1 MAKKRIV
8 FAGTPEFSVSCL
20 SALLNSSHEI
30 CAVYTQPD
38 RPAGRGR
45 KLTASPVKQL
55 AVAHNIPVYQPQAL
69 KTPEA
74 QAELR
79 ALAPDMMI
87 VVAYGLLLPKA
98 VLEIPKLGCVNVH
111 ASLLPRWRG
120 AAPIQRS
127 LLAGDTETGITLMHM
142 DIGLDT
148 GAMLKKASCEILP
161 SDTAETLHDRLA
173 KLGADLLAANIDE
186 LENLP
191 ATAQNDELATY
202 AQKLNKVEAQLDW
215 QQAAAYLARQVRA
228 FNPYPI
234 AQAEIA
240 GETFRI
246 WAVEVL
252 PEATTVAAG
261 QIQAVSRAGIDI
273 ATGEGVLRVLSLQQA
288 GGKAIA
294 VRDFLNSR
302 PQFGRGA

>member
-20 SALLNSSHEI
+20 AALLNSSHEI

-55 AVAHNIPVYQPQAL
+55 ALEHQLPIYQPETL
-69 KTPEA
+69 RTPEA
-74 QAELR
+74 QAELC
-79 ALAPDMMI
+79 ALAPDMLI
-87 VVAYGLLLPKA
+87 VVAYGLLLPQA
-98 VLEIPKLGCVNVH
+98 VLEIPRLGCVNVH
-111 ASLLPRWRG
+111 ASLLPHWRG

-127 LLAGDTETGITLMHM
+127 LLAGDAETGITLMQM
-142 DIGLDT
+142 DVGLDT

-161 SDTAETLHDRLA
+161 TDTAETLHHRLA
-173 KLGADLLAANIDE
+173 HIGAKLLADNVDE

-191 ATAQNDELATY
+191 ALTQDDSLATY
-202 AQKLNKVEAQLDW
+202 AQKLNKAEAQLDW
-215 QQAAAYLARQVRA
+215 QQPASYLARQVRA

-240 GETFRI
+240 GESFRI
-246 WAVEVL
+246 WAAEVL
-252 PEATTVAAG
+252 TETVTVPIG

-273 ATGEGVLRVLSLQQA
+273 ATGEGLLRILNLQQA

>member
-55 AVAHNIPVYQPQAL
+55 AVTHNIPVYQPQTL

-79 ALAPDMMI
+79 ALAPDMLI

-127 LLAGDTETGITLMHM
+127 LLAGDTETGITLMQM
-142 DIGLDT
+142 DVGLDT

-173 KLGADLLAANIDE
+173 QLGADLLAENIDE

-215 QQAAAYLARQVRA
+215 QQTAAYLVRQVRA

-234 AQAEIA
+234 AQADIA

-246 WAVEVL
+246 WAVEAL
-252 PEATTVAAG
+252 AESATVAAG

-288 GGKAIA
+288 GGKTIA

-302 PQFGRGA
+302 PQFGRGT

>member
-55 AVAHNIPVYQPQAL
+55 AVEHQIPVYQPQTL

-79 ALAPDMMI
+79 ALEPDMMI

-98 VLEIPKLGCVNVH
+98 VLDIPKLGCVNVH

-127 LLAGDTETGITLMHM
+127 LLAGDTETGITLMQM
-142 DIGLDT
+142 DVGLDT
-148 GAMLKKASCEILP
+148 GAMLKKATCEILP

-173 KLGADLLAANIDE
+173 KLGADLLAENIDE

-191 ATAQNDELATY
+191 ATAQNDDLATY

-215 QQAAAYLARQVRA
+215 QQNAAYLARQVRA

-246 WAVEVL
+246 WAA
-252 PEATTVAAG
+252 EALAEAATVAAG

-302 PQFGRGA
+302 PQFGRSA

>member
-55 AVAHNIPVYQPQAL
+55 AVAHNIPVYQPQTL

-79 ALAPDMMI
+79 ALAPDMLI

-127 LLAGDTETGITLMHM
+127 LLAGDTETGITLMQM
-142 DIGLDT
+142 DVGLDT
-148 GAMLKKASCEILP
+148 GAMLKKVHCEILP
-161 SDTAETLHDRLA
+161 NDTAETLHDRLA
-173 KLGADLLAANIDE
+173 KLGADLLAANIDD

-191 ATAQNDELATY
+191 ATAQHDDLATY

-215 QQAAAYLARQVRA
+215 QQNAVYLARQVRA

-246 WAVEVL
+246 WAA
-252 PEATTVAAG
+252 EALAEAATVAAG

>member
-55 AVAHNIPVYQPQAL
+55 AVAHNIPVYQPQTL

-79 ALAPDMMI
+79 ALEPDMLI

-98 VLEIPKLGCVNVH
+98 VLETPKLGCVNVH

-127 LLAGDTETGITLMHM
+127 LLAGDTETGITLMQM
-142 DIGLDT
+142 DVGLDT

-191 ATAQNDELATY
+191 ATAQNDDLATY

-215 QQAAAYLARQVRA
+215 QQNAVYLARQVRA

-246 WAVEVL
+246 WAVEAL
-252 PEATTVAAG
+252 AESTTVAAG

-273 ATGEGVLRVLSLQQA
+273 ATGEGILRVLSLQQA
-288 GGKAIA
+288 GGKAMA

>member
-55 AVAHNIPVYQPQAL
+55 AVEHQIPVYQPQTL

-127 LLAGDTETGITLMHM
+127 LLAGDTETGITLMQM
-142 DIGLDT
+142 DVGLDT
-148 GAMLKKASCEILP
+148 GAMLKKATCEILP
-161 SDTAETLHDRLA
+161 NDTAETLHDRLA
-173 KLGADLLAANIDE
+173 KLGADLLAANIDD

-191 ATAQNDELATY
+191 TTAQNDDLATY

-215 QQAAAYLARQVRA
+215 QQNAVYLARQVRA

-234 AQAEIA
+234 AQADIA

-246 WAVEVL
+246 WAAEVL
-252 PEATTVAAG
+252 AEAATVAAG

>member
-1 MAKKRIV
+1 
-8 FAGTPEFSVSCL
+8 
-20 SALLNSSHEI
+20 
-30 CAVYTQPD
+30 
-38 RPAGRGR
+38 
-45 KLTASPVKQL
+45 
-55 AVAHNIPVYQPQAL
+55 
-69 KTPEA
+69 
-74 QAELR
+74 
-79 ALAPDMMI
+79 
-87 VVAYGLLLPKA
+87 
-98 VLEIPKLGCVNVH
+98 
-111 ASLLPRWRG
+111 
-120 AAPIQRS
+120 
-127 LLAGDTETGITLMHM
+127 LLAGDTETGITLMQM
-142 DIGLDT
+142 DVGLDT
-148 GAMLKKASCEILP
+148 GAMLKKAICEILP

-173 KLGADLLAANIDE
+173 QLGADLLAENIDE

-191 ATAQNDELATY
+191 ATAQNDDLATY

-215 QQAAAYLARQVRA
+215 QQNAAYLARQVRA

-252 PEATTVAAG
+252 AEAATVAAG

>member
-55 AVAHNIPVYQPQAL
+55 AVEHQIPVYQPQTL

-79 ALAPDMMI
+79 ALEPDMMI

-127 LLAGDTETGITLMHM
+127 LLAGDTETGITLMQM
-142 DIGLDT
+142 DVGLDT
-148 GAMLKKASCEILP
+148 GAMLKKATCEILP

-173 KLGADLLAANIDE
+173 KLGADLLAENIDE

-191 ATAQNDELATY
+191 ATAQNDDLATY

-215 QQAAAYLARQVRA
+215 QQNAAYLARQVRA

-246 WAVEVL
+246 WAA
-252 PEATTVAAG
+252 EALAETATVAAG

>member
-55 AVAHNIPVYQPQAL
+55 AVAHNIPVYQPQTL

-79 ALAPDMMI
+79 ALAPDMLI

-127 LLAGDTETGITLMHM
+127 LLAGDTETGITLMQM
-142 DIGLDT
+142 DVGLDT
-148 GAMLKKASCEILP
+148 GAMLKKVHCEILP
-161 SDTAETLHDRLA
+161 NDTAETLHDRLA
-173 KLGADLLAANIDE
+173 QLGADLLAANIDD

-191 ATAQNDELATY
+191 ATAQHDDLATY

-215 QQAAAYLARQVRA
+215 QQNAAYLARQVRA

-246 WAVEVL
+246 WAA
-252 PEATTVAAG
+252 EALAEAATVAAG